1 MKEPRTEKFD
11 IAYFQEYV
19 ESYRERYP
27 DQQNIMFLDMLY
39 GIGICIDPDKFRGA
53 DGFRKFI
60 LWISESSEE
69 VKFQESQ
76 KRYQKAI
83 KSLVSSGSA
92 GVKWDTK
99 LNEAFQI
106 AAFGEVIDYK
116 PEDHPAVDPEDDH
129 DEGWL
134 QNRNHGG

>member
-1 MKEPRTEKFD
+1 MKQPRTEKFD
-11 IAYFQEYV
+11 IEYFLLYV
-19 ESYRERYP
+19 ETYKERHP

-39 GIGICIDPDKFRGA
+39 GVGVAVDQEKFKGA

-76 KRYQKAI
+76 KRFQKAI
-83 KSLVSSGSA
+83 ESLVSPESA
-92 GVKWDTK
+92 GIEWNTK

-116 PEDHPAVDPEDDH
+116 PEDYPGEDDP
-129 DEGWL
+129 GWL
-134 QNRNHGG
+134 ANRNHGG